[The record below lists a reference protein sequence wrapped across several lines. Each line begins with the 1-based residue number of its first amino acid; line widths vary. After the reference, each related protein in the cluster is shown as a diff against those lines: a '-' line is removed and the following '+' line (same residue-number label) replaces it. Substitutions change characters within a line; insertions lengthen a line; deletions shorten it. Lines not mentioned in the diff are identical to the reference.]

1 MLISVMSCFQIMY
14 IQLYTYN
21 ANLANL
27 HHLNSEVQELTLLYQ
42 VCLLGLLYSD
52 VRHTTIAV
60 D

>member
-1 MLISVMSCFQIMY
+1 MMLISVMSCFRIMY

-21 ANLANL
+21 ANL

>member
-1 MLISVMSCFQIMY
+1 MSCFQIMY